1 MELLLIYVE
10 SQHAENGVWRHS
22 GSEKKAYMFNDGWG
36 GKSEKC
42 YHFKTLCLS
51 SPFLFFETMMVPND
65 AIIEPVFWQGI
76 VLILVTFRVGRLCI
90 VGLGPSFYMAIM
102 SKL

>member
-1 MELLLIYVE
+1 
-10 SQHAENGVWRHS
+10 
-22 GSEKKAYMFNDGWG
+22 
-36 GKSEKC
+36 
-42 YHFKTLCLS
+42 
-51 SPFLFFETMMVPND
+51 MMVPND